1 METTHGEL
9 SSHLRLT
16 VMRLARRLRQEGA
29 GEVTATHLS
38 ALSTLAKHGEMS
50 LGELAAIE
58 RIEPPSM
65 TRIAAR
71 LELDGL
77 ALRQQ
82 DPKDRR
88 VSRIAVTPFGL
99 QVLDETRTR
108 RDAFLAA
115 KLQRLG
121 DEDRE
126 TLTLVLPLLERIANQ
141 DDMPG
146 EDDALLE
153 LEAAATPARPG

>member
-1 METTHGEL
+1 METASAEL
-9 SSHLRLT
+9 SSQLRLT
-16 VMRLARRLRQEGA
+16 VMRLARRLRQEYPGQ
-29 GEVTATHLS
+29 VTATHLS
-38 ALSTLAKHGEMS
+38 ALSTLAKRGEMS
-50 LGELAAIE
+50 LGELAAVE

-77 ALRQQ
+77 ALRQA

-88 VSRIAVTPFGL
+88 VSLIALTPHGR
-99 QVLDETRTR
+99 QVLKETQTR

-121 DEDRE
+121 AEDCE
-126 TLTLVLPLLERIANQ
+126 TLTLVLPLLEQLAHE
-141 DDMPG
+141 
-146 EDDALLE
+146 EDVATEEDA
-153 LEAAATPARPG
+153 P